1 MSQYA
6 IQRLMTNLRVHLPGA
21 LDSAMKLEMFNAA
34 AELCVRSS
42 VWQDR
47 QPFNTRIGKSKYEMS
62 APQHDAYY
70 TQLLGLYKDD
80 GDGDD
85 NTVGPPVKAVFEE
98 PTTLRLL
105 TTPTTVERLIA
116 VFAMAPRP
124 TDEIGDHPAIPDE
137 YWSKYHDVLYEGAL
151 SRMLAHPAKPYSN
164 ERLGIY
170 HGRRFVA
177 MTSQAKNDHYNG
189 NVRGGQNWSFPRAFK

>member
-1 MSQYA
+1 MSQFA
-6 IQRLMTNLRVHLPGA
+6 IQRLMANLRVKLPGA
-21 LDSAMKLEMFNAA
+21 LDGPVKLEVFNAVS
-34 AELCVRSS
+34 EFCVKSC

-47 QPFNTRIGKSKYEMS
+47 QPFSTRVGKSEYEMS

-85 NTVGPPVKAVFEE
+85 NTNGPAVKAVMKD

-105 TTPTTVERLIA
+105 TTPTTVERLVA
-116 VFAMAPRP
+116 YFAMAPQP
-124 TDEIGDHPAIPDE
+124 TDELGDHAGIPDSF
-137 YWSKYHDVLYEGAL
+137 WSKYHDAFYEGAL
-151 SRMLAHPAKPYSN
+151 SRMLAQPAKPYSN

-170 HGRRFVA
+170 HGRRFIA
-177 MTSQAKNDHYNG
+177 MTSVAKNEHFNG
-189 NVRGGQNWSFPRAFK
+189 NVRGGQNWQFPKNFK